1 MIAPAFLLRFLPHI
15 AIALAVIG
23 AVWFLDRQGYQRAT
37 RDRAASDAALVAKI
51 TAKLGEIDVRNAARL
66 ASIDTT
72 ERTIV
77 QPILRTE
84 IAREARYN
92 DSRCAITPGVRD
104 ALNTAVAASGA
115 TSADRDAVPPVAP
128 AGG

>member
-1 MIAPAFLLRFLPHI
+1 MALLIRFLPHI

-51 TAKLGEIDVRNAARL
+51 TAKMGEIDARNAERL
-66 ASIDTT
+66 ANIDTT

-77 QPILRTE
+77 QPIITRELT
-84 IAREARYN
+84 REARYS
-92 DSRCAITPGVRD
+92 DARCAVTSGVRSALD
-104 ALNTAVAASGA
+104 AAVAATGTA
-115 TSADRDAVPPVAP
+115 SADRDAVPTVAP
-128 AGG
+128 AR